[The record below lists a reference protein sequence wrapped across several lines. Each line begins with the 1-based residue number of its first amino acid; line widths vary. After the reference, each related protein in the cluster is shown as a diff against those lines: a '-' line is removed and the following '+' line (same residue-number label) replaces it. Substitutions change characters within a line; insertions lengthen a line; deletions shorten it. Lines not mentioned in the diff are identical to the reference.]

1 MSVLADAERSKRQHW
16 AAAGGSH
23 DRLVRAL
30 QVILPSLVGAL
41 AAVLVFAP
49 FSQRSEIGFLL
60 AKDAIDISPQRL
72 RVDAARYTGSDSA
85 GRPFSVSAA
94 SAVQRSAADPVV
106 RLTDLSAMIVMADGP
121 ATLAADTAR
130 YNPSNDTVAVDGP
143 LRFIAADGY
152 RLDTGNVGFNLKT
165 RRMSS
170 GQQVTGSLPIGTFS
184 ADRLSADLDQRVVRL
199 SGNARL
205 RINQGLNR

>member
-16 AAAGGSH
+16 AATGGSH

-41 AAVLVFAP
+41 AAVLLFAP

-60 AKDAIDISPQRL
+60 AKDAIEVSPQRL
-72 RVDAARYTGSDSA
+72 RVDAARYTGSDA
-85 GRPFSVSAA
+85 QGRPFSLAAA

-106 RLTDLSAMIVMADGP
+106 RLSDLSAMIVMADGP
-121 ATLAADTAR
+121 ATLDADSGR
-130 YNPSNDTVAVDGP
+130 YDPTDDTVAIDGP
-143 LRFIAADGY
+143 LRFVAADGY
-152 RLDTGNVGFNLKT
+152 RMDTANVGFDMKT
-165 RRMSS
+165 RQLSS
-170 GQQVTGSLPIGTFS
+170 GGRVTGSLPIGSFS
-184 ADRLSADLDQRVVRL
+184 ADRLSADLDSRIVRL